1 MCFIKYLATIAAI
14 LVISFTLGDSFE
26 ARASEPV
33 KRLPDGVTP
42 TRYHLDLHVDP
53 RQDRFSGIA
62 RIDLQ
67 LSKPTKTIHLHGRN
81 LNVREV
87 SATGPGGNPVPAT
100 YTEDGET
107 GNATLEL
114 TQAIGP
120 GDVTLEFKYDAGFN
134 DSYVGLYKV
143 ERDGISYAYTHFEPL
158 AARRMFPGFDEP
170 RFKTRFEI
178 DVTVSAE
185 DRAVSNAPEKTATRL
200 ADGRKRISF
209 QQTEP
214 IPTYLVALAVGDF
227 DIVEWQAIPTN
238 SVRSR
243 PVPLRGITAK
253 GNGRKIEYALKHTAA
268 MMAILEDYFSVPYPY
283 AKLDLIAAAGFNSA
297 GMENVGAIMYR
308 EDRILMGDDRSIY
321 QERGYA
327 GLHAH
332 ELAHMWFGNYVTPAW
347 WDDLWLNE
355 AFATWM
361 SSKVAHAWRPD
372 MFSDRGPIRAA
383 NRAKW
388 TDRRATARK
397 IHNPIDSEEDISLAF
412 DDITYSKGGGVLS
425 MIEHY
430 VGPEVFRAGL
440 RRYVRR
446 YGHGVAT
453 TENFFATIAE
463 SANNPGLLA
472 AFKSFVE
479 QPGTPLVA
487 VDWTCDATGAATVSL
502 RQSRSLPLGSS
513 GQRDT
518 RWTIPL
524 CLAWNENSTR
534 MSQCTLL
541 KEPITKLRLASASC
555 PSAILPN
562 RDGAAYINFELPQKG
577 WDSLISTIGDLP
589 PGEALA
595 MLRSLQ
601 SAYEAGQV
609 DTKTIIA
616 ASKEAAKSAHWDVV
630 EAPMQNLRHLKLFVV
645 PKSQRNT
652 ILSLLQ
658 DLYRPQLANIDTSD
672 SALAGTPEEVSA
684 ALSRSTL
691 FWFLAID
698 AEEPELGRVLTRRA
712 HALLGYNS
720 DKEFHPDV
728 LHPNLHRTVLYV
740 ALQTTGL
747 PFAETMIH
755 HMKTTRSAA
764 LRQHIVRALAHSTDP
779 QIINRVWSLILD
791 PEISKYDAG
800 QLLRSQSQKVDNA
813 AALFDWM
820 ISNYDAILQRIPR
833 SHHRWMP
840 WRASSF
846 CDSAHRSRVEAF
858 FSTPAKLKASGPKVL
873 QSVLEHID
881 LCIAFAQAQRPGAL
895 DAIADF
901 KP

>member
-1 MCFIKYLATIAAI
+1 MRFIEKLVAITTI
-14 LVISFTLGDSFE
+14 LVICIALGSSFD
-26 ARASEPV
+26 ARASDHV

-42 TRYHLDLHVDP
+42 TRYHLDLYVDP
-53 RQDRFSGIA
+53 RQDRFSGTV
-62 RIDLQ
+62 RINLH
-67 LSKPTKTIHLHGRN
+67 LSKPTEIIQMHGRN

-87 SATGPGGNPVPAT
+87 LATATDHDPVPAT
-100 YTEDGET
+100 YAEDGDT

-114 TQAIGP
+114 RQAIGP
-120 GDVTLEFKYDAGFN
+120 GDVTLEFKYDAVFN
-134 DSYVGLYKV
+134 DSYAGLYKV
-143 ERDGISYAYTHFEPL
+143 ERDGVSYAYTHFEPL
-158 AARRMFPGFDEP
+158 AARRMFPSFDEP
-170 RFKTRFEI
+170 RFKTPFEM
-178 DVTVSAE
+178 DVTVSAD
-185 DRAVSNAPEKTATRL
+185 DRVVSNAPEKDTIHL

-209 QQTEP
+209 QRTEP

-227 DIVEWQAIPTN
+227 DVVEWQAIPPN
-238 SVRSR
+238 KVRSR

-268 MMAILEDYFSVPYPY
+268 MMAILEDYFSIPYPY
-283 AKLDLIAAAGFNSA
+283 AKLDLIAAAGFNA
-297 GMENVGAIMYR
+297 GGMENVGAIMYR
-308 EDRILMGDDRSIY
+308 EDRILLGDDRSIF

-327 GLHAH
+327 RIHAH

-361 SSKVAHAWRPD
+361 SSKVTQAWRPD
-372 MFSDRGPIRAA
+372 MFNDRGPIRSA

-425 MIEHY
+425 MIERY
-430 VGPEVFRAGL
+430 VGPETFRAGL

-453 TENFFATIAE
+453 TEDFFATIAE
-463 SANNPGLLA
+463 SANNPALLD

-487 VDWTCDATGAATVSL
+487 IDWTCDASGAATVSL
-502 RQSRSLPLGSS
+502 RQSRSLPMGSS
-513 GQRDT
+513 GQRNR

-534 MSQCTLL
+534 KGQCTLL
-541 KEPITKLRLASASC
+541 KERSTKLQLASTSC

-562 RDGAAYINFELPQKG
+562 RDGTAYINFELPQTG
-577 WDSLISTIGDLP
+577 WDSLISMTEDLP

-609 DTKTIIA
+609 DTKTVIA
-616 ASKEAAKSAHWDVV
+616 ASKEAAKSANWDVV

-645 PKSQRNT
+645 PKAQRSA

-658 DLYRPQLANIDTSD
+658 DLYRSQLANIDTSD
-672 SALAGTPEEVSA
+672 SALAGTPEDVSA

-691 FWFLAID
+691 LWFLAID

-720 DKEFHPDV
+720 DKEFHPEV
-728 LHPNLHRTVLYV
+728 LHPNLHRTALYV
-740 ALQTTGL
+740 ALHTTGL
-747 PFAETMIH
+747 PFAETMIQ
-755 HMKTTRSAA
+755 HMKTTRTSV
-764 LRQHIVRALAHSTDP
+764 LRQHIVRALSHSTDP
-779 QIINRVWSLILD
+779 QVIERVWGLILD
-791 PEISKYDAG
+791 PETSKYDAG
-800 QLLRSQSQKVDNA
+800 QLLRSQSQKADNA

-820 ISNYDAILQRIPR
+820 IANYDAILQRIPR
-833 SHHRWMP
+833 SNHRWMP
-840 WRASSF
+840 WRASAF
-846 CDSAHRSRVEAF
+846 CDSANRSRVEAF
-858 FSTPAKLKASGPKVL
+858 FSDPAKLKTSGPKVL

-895 DAIADF
+895 DAIANY
-901 KP
+901 KR